1 MSENYQFYAAKMAE
15 LRADRAAN
23 RPLQSQIDELMAFVK
38 SCEEH
43 WNRDFGDKDRSL
55 PDV

>member
-15 LRADRAAN
+15 LRAHRAAN

-38 SCEEH
+38 SCEER
-43 WNRDFGDKDRSL
+43 WTRDFGDKDRSL
-55 PDV
+55 PNV

>member
-23 RPLQSQIDELMAFVK
+23 RPLQSQLDELLAFVMT
-38 SCEEH
+38 CEVQ
-43 WNRDFGDKDRSL
+43 WNRDFGGKDRSL

>member
-23 RPLQSQIDELMAFVK
+23 RPLQGQLDELLAFVK
-38 SCEEH
+38 TCEEQ
-43 WNRDFGDKDRSL
+43 WNRDFGNIDRSL
-55 PDV
+55 TVN

>member
-1 MSENYQFYAAKMAE
+1 MSDNYQFYAAKMAE

-23 RPLQSQIDELMAFVK
+23 RPLQSQIDELLAFVK
-38 SCEEH
+38 SCEER
-43 WNRDFGDKDRSL
+43 WNSDFGERDRSL

>member
-23 RPLQSQIDELMAFVK
+23 RPLQGQLDELMAFVR
-38 SCEEH
+38 SCEER
-43 WNRDFGDKDRSL
+43 WDRDFGEIDRSL
-55 PDV
+55 TDN

>member
-1 MSENYQFYAAKMAE
+1 MSDNYQFYAAKMAE

-38 SCEEH
+38 SCEER
-43 WNRDFGDKDRSL
+43 WNSDFGERDRSF

>member
-23 RPLQSQIDELMAFVK
+23 RPLQSQIDELMAFVR
-38 SCEEH
+38 SCEEL
-43 WNRDFGDKDRSL
+43 WNGDFGDIDRSL
-55 PDV
+55 TDC

>member
-23 RPLQSQIDELMAFVK
+23 LSLQSQIDDLMALVR
-38 SCEEH
+38 SCEEQ
-43 WNRDFGDKDRSL
+43 WNRDFGAIDRSL
-55 PDV
+55 TDN

>member
-1 MSENYQFYAAKMAE
+1 MSDNYRFYAAKMAE
-15 LRADRAAN
+15 LRVDRAAN

-38 SCEEH
+38 SCEER
-43 WNRDFGDKDRSL
+43 WNSDFGERDRSL

>member
-23 RPLQSQIDELMAFVK
+23 RPLRSQIDELLAFVR
-38 SCEEH
+38 SCEER
-43 WNRDFGDKDRSL
+43 WNKDSGDRQSTGR
-55 PDV
+55 